1 MKRDG
6 VRKSSADSRLRMI
19 LETMDFAVGLQRVV
33 FYLRDAGSDALAR
46 RFGLS
51 DGTTGVAAAMRVRV
65 VAFEQAG

>member
-19 LETMDFAVGLQRVV
+19 LERMNFAVGLQRVV

-46 RFGLS
+46 RFGFT
-51 DGTTGVAAAMRVRV
+51 DGHHRGARRD
-65 VAFEQAG
+65 AGACDGL

>member
-6 VRKSSADSRLRMI
+6 VRKSSAASRLPMI

-46 RFGLS
+46 RFGFT
-51 DGTTGVAAAMRVRV
+51 DGHHRGARRD
-65 VAFEQAG
+65 AGACDGL